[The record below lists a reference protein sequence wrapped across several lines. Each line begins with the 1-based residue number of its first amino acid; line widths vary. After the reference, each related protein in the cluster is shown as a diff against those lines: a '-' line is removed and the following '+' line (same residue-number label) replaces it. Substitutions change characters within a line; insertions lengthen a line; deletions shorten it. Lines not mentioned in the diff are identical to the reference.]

1 LRISRC
7 VIPNFAFTRANVLS
21 QRFRDAIPV
30 HADDPTEPEVHA
42 PTLEELLA
50 RSEQLTARAELIYD
64 ELRALTADIR
74 RMKKN
79 EHK

>member
-1 LRISRC
+1 
-7 VIPNFAFTRANVLS
+7 
-21 QRFRDAIPV
+21 V